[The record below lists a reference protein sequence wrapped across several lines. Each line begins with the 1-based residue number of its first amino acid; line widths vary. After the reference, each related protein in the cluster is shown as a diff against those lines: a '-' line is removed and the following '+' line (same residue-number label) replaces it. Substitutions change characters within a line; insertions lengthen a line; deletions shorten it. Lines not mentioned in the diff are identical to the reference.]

1 MQNRDLQTES
11 LIEFNDNKLLRRW

>member
-1 MQNRDLQTES
+1 MQNRDLQTEN